1 MNREKKEQWLYEEY
15 QYTSN
20 FDFSR
25 LDKYEEAND
34 DLCIDDLILDYTML
48 YELYKQEIERLKNI
62 IKEVRELVNKALN
75 INSDYVDYEFG
86 VELLRQE
93 LLEILDKG
101 KE

>member
-1 MNREKKEQWLYEEY
+1 MNRE
-15 QYTSN
+15 
-20 FDFSR
+20 
-25 LDKYEEAND
+25 
-34 DLCIDDLILDYTML
+34 DYKIAYGNVMVTNKML
-48 YELYKQEIERLKNI
+48 EKEIERLKNI